1 MSLSLH
7 DKNNNPLKFESNFKE
22 RLSKH
27 KTLYAYT
34 EEHDRMSE
42 KVAKKNGRAWWLFCG
57 VSVISKHKNQWIE
70 QFRVI
75 DGETN
80 E

>member
-34 EEHDRMSE
+34 EEHDRVTKEFAE
-42 KVAKKNGRAWWLFCG
+42 KHGRAWWIFCG
-57 VSVISKHKNQWIE
+57 VSVIAKYKNQWIE

>member
-7 DKNNNPLKFESNFKE
+7 DKNNNPFKFESNFKE

-34 EEHDRMSE
+34 EEHDRISE
-42 KVAKKNGRAWWLFCG
+42 ELAKKHGRGWWVFSG
-57 VSVISKHKNQWIE
+57 VSVIAKYKDQWIE

-75 DGETN
+75 DGEKN

>member
-34 EEHDRMSE
+34 EEHDRISE
-42 KVAKKNGRAWWLFCG
+42 KFAKKHGRAWWIFSGL
-57 VSVISKHKNQWIE
+57 SSPKKYQNTWIE
-70 QFRVI
+70 QFRKK
-75 DGETN
+75 DER
-80 E
+80 